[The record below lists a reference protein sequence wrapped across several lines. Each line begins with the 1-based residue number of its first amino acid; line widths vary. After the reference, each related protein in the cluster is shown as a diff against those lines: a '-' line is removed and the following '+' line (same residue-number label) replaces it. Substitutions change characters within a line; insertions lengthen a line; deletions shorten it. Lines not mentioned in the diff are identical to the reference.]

1 MKGKVLDETAAGKIK
16 EAAKDIFLAKGYDG
30 GTMQAIADQAGV
42 SKAQL
47 HYYFRSKDS
56 LFLLVFR
63 EELQAFFSPNLRVFS
78 DPGKSLREKL
88 EIWIDAQ
95 AVLVARLPQL
105 PLFIVTEINRNP
117 QLIRGLMDEMK
128 VGLMIRNLGN
138 PAPPA
143 GLESPGPEL
152 EELLTMSISLLVF
165 PAIAAPMLRLLFGLE
180 AEAWSSV
187 QARQVVL
194 AKKLIAACLP

>member
-56 LFLLVFR
+56 LFLLVFK
-63 EELQAFFSPNLRVFS
+63 EELQAFFGPNLRVFS

-128 VGLMIRNLGN
+128 VGLMIRDLGN
-138 PAPPA
+138 PAPAA
-143 GLESPGPEL
+143 GLESPGLAL

-165 PAIAAPMLRLLFGLE
+165 PAIAAPMLRLLFCLE
-180 AEAWSSV
+180 AEAWSDV
-187 QARQVVL
+187 QARQVVF
-194 AKKLIAACLP
+194 AKKLIAASLP